1 MLYGQIIAFLE
12 VARSG
17 TMRSAAE
24 RLYLSQPALSAR
36 IASLEKEL
44 EVRLFERHRTGM
56 SLSIAGQAFL
66 PHAVAA
72 EQAILAGTRI
82 AKDVAAGR
90 DGEIMVGS
98 GPAVSGYVMPE
109 LISQF
114 QRRSPNVRV
123 HFRAGTSQEI
133 ISLLEQGQL
142 HLGLTMPL
150 HNHDLPMRNVY
161 RAKLSLVRAPNYP
174 VERRHLDRVT
184 LVLTA
189 RPNTY
194 YRFAQDLFRDLEVE
208 PRHVIEVDG
217 VETAKKM
224 VLHGVGVALLP
235 STASAI
241 EVDTGD
247 LVEIPLPGLPVFR
260 NTALVESKQAGD
272 WPPLEIFRNLISN
285 IPSLVPGTYPIAD

>member
-1 MLYGQIIAFLE
+1 MLYGQIEAFLE
-12 VARSG
+12 VARCG

-36 IASLEKEL
+36 IASLEREL
-44 EVRLFERHRTGM
+44 DVQLFERHRTGM

-66 PHAVAA
+66 PHAVTA

-114 QRRSPNVRV
+114 QRQCPNVRV

-133 ISLLEQGQL
+133 IALLEQGQL

-150 HNHDLPMRNVY
+150 RNHDLPTRDVY
-161 RAKLSLVRAPNYP
+161 RAELSLLRAPTYHFEEKHP
-174 VERRHLDRVT
+174 ERVT

-189 RPNTY
+189 RPATY
-194 YRFAQDLFRDLEVE
+194 YRFALDLFRDLDIE
-208 PRHVIEVDG
+208 PVHVIEVDG

-235 STASAI
+235 STATAREISSG
-241 EVDTGD
+241 E
-247 LVEIPLPGLPVFR
+247 LVPIPMRGLPISR

-272 WPPLEIFRNLISN
+272 WPPLDIFRELISN
-285 IPSLVPGTYPIAD
+285 IPKLVPGTYELEG